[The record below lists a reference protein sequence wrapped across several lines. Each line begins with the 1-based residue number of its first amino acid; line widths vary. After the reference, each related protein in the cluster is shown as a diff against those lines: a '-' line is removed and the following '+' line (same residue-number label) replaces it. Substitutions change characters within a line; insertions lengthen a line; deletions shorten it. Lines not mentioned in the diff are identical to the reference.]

1 MAPTSDQNPTPRPT
15 AAPQPSAAA
24 LAADAQSCA
33 RPDAPGA
40 HPEWERLV
48 RTIWRLRQPD
58 GCPWDRKQSHDSIA
72 RNMVEEAYEA
82 VDAIEAQDPAHL
94 CEELGD
100 VLMQVLLHAQID
112 ADAGGFTI
120 DDVCHG
126 LNEKLVRRHPH
137 VFGDSAATDADE
149 VLQIWDQVKVE
160 EHRAQ
165 AQATPQV
172 THLLDAVPRALPALM
187 QCQKISKRAAKAGFE
202 CPALMENSRKLIF
215 DNEEA
220 GVSSVT
226 SCSPRSTSRAKRVSM
241 PNVPCVV
248 RPTSSVGVGGAWR
261 SWLRRAASRST
272 TAAKRAS
279 RSCGRRSRAT
289 SSSGPRDS
297 AWRPAS
303 ARRTVR
309 TAHTLAR
316 ERVP

>member
-165 AQATPQV
+165 AQTTPQV

-187 QCQKISKRAAKAGFE
+187 QCQKVSRKAAARGFE
-202 CPALMENSRKLIF
+202 WETTEDVWAKVDEERAEFVAEERGSDAAEMEFGDFLFAAVNVARKEGIDAERALR
-215 DNEEA
+215 
-220 GVSSVT
+220 
-226 SCSPRSTSRAKRVSM
+226 RSTDKF
-241 PNVPCVV
+241 
-248 RPTSSVGVGGAWR
+248 
-261 SWLRRAASRST
+261 RRRWGRMEELAA
-272 TAAKRAS
+272 A
-279 RSCGRRSRAT
+279 CGESLDDC
-289 SSSGPRDS
+289 GQ
-297 AWRPAS
+297 
-303 ARRTVR
+303 ARLEELWAQVKGD
-309 TAHTLAR
+309 
-316 ERVP
+316 E